1 MILDASFAPLG
12 VVDAFISLQ
21 WTRRY
26 YEVGSFE
33 LHTDMAWYDLLRQG
47 RYVYRNDAVEV
58 RGFPTSRAKRRS
70 S

>member
-1 MILDASFAPLG
+1 MDLMILDASFAPLG

-33 LHTDMAWYDLLRQG
+33 LHTDMACCD
-47 RYVYRNDAVEV
+47 
-58 RGFPTSRAKRRS
+58 RGAMCTETMLWR
-70 S
+70 